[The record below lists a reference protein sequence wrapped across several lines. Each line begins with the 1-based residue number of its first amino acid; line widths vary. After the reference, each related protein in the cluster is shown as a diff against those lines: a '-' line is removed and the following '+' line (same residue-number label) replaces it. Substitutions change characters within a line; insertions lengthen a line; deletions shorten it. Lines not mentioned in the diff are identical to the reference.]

1 MPEDERKEQ
10 KTEQPVE
17 HKDVPYE
24 AHKEIVN
31 ILEQCNRRLIYTIV
45 FMISVIF
52 LAIITGIWFFG
63 QYDYDM
69 QTVTVDST
77 DGIANYVGGDGSIT
91 NGGTGD

>member
-1 MPEDERKEQ
+1 MAETTEEKAEQ
-10 KTEQPVE
+10 VVE

-24 AHKEIVN
+24 AHKEIVD
-31 ILEQCNRRLIYTIV
+31 ILESCNRRLIYTIV
-45 FMISVIF
+45 FIITVIF

-91 NGGTGD
+91 NGGSTND